1 MDEARAVVTD
11 VSWLA
16 TGPRVLKANH
26 SVQGQSVWLCKRS
39 EEAGAEGKIV
49 VQHAQDGSVITTDA
63 EKFVDETLAALFR
76 GTNGCTRCA
85 LYILA
90 ISNSFP

>member
-26 SVQGQSVWLCKRS
+26 SVQGETVWLCKRS
-39 EEAGAEGKIV
+39 EDAGAEGQIV

-63 EKFVDETLAALFR
+63 DKFVDETLATLFR
-76 GTNGCTRCA
+76 GTNSCACCA
-85 LYILA
+85 LVGVLSHA
-90 ISNSFP
+90 S